1 MLLDITDV
9 AEKLLI
15 KVRFG
20 IFIRKVPKNMWT
32 LLQNMLKVHA
42 GTCCALILQIPG
54 TYDKCREYERHATD
68 ITNISNPCICP
79 TEYDAGC
86 HM

>member
-42 GTCCALILQIPG
+42 VPLFYKYQVRTINVVNTRGTPRI
-54 TYDKCREYERHATD
+54 
-68 ITNISNPCICP
+68 
-79 TEYDAGC
+79 
-86 HM
+86 